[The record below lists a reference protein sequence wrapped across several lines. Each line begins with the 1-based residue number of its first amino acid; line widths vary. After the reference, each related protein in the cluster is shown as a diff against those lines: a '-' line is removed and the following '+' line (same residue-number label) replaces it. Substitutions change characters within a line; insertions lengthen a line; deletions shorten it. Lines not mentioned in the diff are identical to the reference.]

1 MDKDTIFNKLAII
14 FKNIF
19 GVDIS
24 IADEPKDVDGWDSLH
39 HIELVNEIEREF
51 NVKFSMKEVLSFV
64 SVKAIVEC
72 LSEKI

>member
-1 MDKDTIFNKLAII
+1 MDKNTIFNKLAFI

-19 GVDIS
+19 GADIS
-24 IADEPKDVDGWDSLH
+24 IADEQKDIDGWDSLH

-64 SVKAIVEC
+64 SVKAIEEC

>member
-1 MDKDTIFNKLAII
+1 MDKNTIFNKLAFI

-19 GVDIS
+19 GADIS
-24 IADEPKDVDGWDSLH
+24 IADEQKDIDGWDSLR

-64 SVKAIVEC
+64 SVKAIEEC

>member
-1 MDKDTIFNKLAII
+1 MDKDTIFSKLAII

-19 GVDIS
+19 GADIS
-24 IADEPKDVDGWDSLH
+24 IPDEPKDVDGWDSLH

-64 SVKAIVEC
+64 SVKAIVER

>member
-1 MDKDTIFNKLAII
+1 MDKNTIFNKLAFI

-19 GVDIS
+19 GADIS
-24 IADEPKDVDGWDSLH
+24 ITDEPKDIDGWDSLH

-64 SVKAIVEC
+64 SVKAIEEC

>member
-1 MDKDTIFNKLAII
+1 MDKDTIFSKLAII

-19 GVDIS
+19 GADIS
-24 IADEPKDVDGWDSLH
+24 IADEPNDVDGWDSLR

-51 NVKFSMKEVLSFV
+51 NVKFSMKEVLSFI
-64 SVKAIVEC
+64 SVKAIVER

>member
-1 MDKDTIFNKLAII
+1 MDKDTIFSKLAII

-19 GVDIS
+19 GADIS
-24 IADEPKDVDGWDSLH
+24 ITDEPKDIDGWDSLR